1 MHSLLRANKL
11 MKASEH
17 PSIVTAQA
25 ALELVRGEAWL
36 LACSRKVSSNLPTT
50 YWFLVIVG
58 NKGV

>member
-1 MHSLLRANKL
+1 

-36 LACSRKVSSNLPTT
+36 LACSSRKASSNLPTT
-50 YWFLVIVG
+50 YWFLV
-58 NKGV
+58 KK